1 MKKQLLMSLACLV
14 SVSHAQELRDYSR
27 EVETSERETAHWV
40 GQYNTNGRWPNGIY
54 RWWFNPSHIPSN
66 LNSAQVLAAM
76 QTAAARWAGMCN
88 IRFEYQGITAI
99 EPETKNNFA
108 TDRVN
113 VWGFANFIPELSG
126 FSGWTPV
133 AILLTQPVAEI
144 IDADIKL
151 NAAVKWDIETVEA
164 TFTHELGHAIGLG
177 HSNVSESVMFAN
189 PYHSTTYIRTLRGDD
204 AQGCAALYGASADAL
219 ANRTMNWA
227 ETVYVDTLKSGPAP
241 NAMFDGY
248 FYRHYPISN
257 NYIGVKYGDAYYLG
271 PSGKIEN
278 LGPLSAFTTRVIAA
292 GF

>member
-1 MKKQLLMSLACLV
+1 MKKQLLLSLACLV
-14 SVSHAQELRDYSR
+14 SVVHAQELKDYSR
-27 EVETSERETAHWV
+27 EVVSTGRETPLWV
-40 GQYNTNGRWPNGIY
+40 GQYDANGRWPNGIY
-54 RWWFNPSHIPSN
+54 RWWFNPANIPSN
-66 LNSAQVLAAM
+66 LTSAQVLAAM

-88 IRFEYQGITAI
+88 IRFEYQGTTAI

-113 VWGFANFIPELSG
+113 VWGFANFIPELST
-126 FSGWTPV
+126 FSGFTPV
-133 AILLTQPVAEI
+133 AIMLTQPIAEI

-151 NAAVKWDIETVEA
+151 NAAMPWDIQTVEA

-189 PYHSTTYIRTLRGDD
+189 PYHSTTYIQTLRGDD

-227 ETVYVDTLKSGPAP
+227 ETVYADALKSGPAP

-248 FYRHYPISN
+248 LYRYYQNSN
-257 NYIGVKYGDAYYLG
+257 NYIGVKFGDAYYLG
-271 PSGKIEN
+271 PNGKIEN